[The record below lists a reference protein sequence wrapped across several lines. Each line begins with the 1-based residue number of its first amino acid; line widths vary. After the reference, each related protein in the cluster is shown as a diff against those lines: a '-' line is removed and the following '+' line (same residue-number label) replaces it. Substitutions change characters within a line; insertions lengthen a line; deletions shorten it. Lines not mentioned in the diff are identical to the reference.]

1 MKGAGNLVF
10 LLIIVVIFG
19 VMISAQRRRQRAAMH
34 VQEQIVPGA
43 RIMTTAGLFATV
55 VSISDTEVELEVA
68 PGVVSTYARA
78 AIARVVT
85 PGADGSHEALDG
97 EDPDSPSDEDDR

>member
-1 MKGAGNLVF
+1 MGSLIF
-10 LLIIVVIFG
+10 LLVIVAVFG
-19 VMISAQRRRQRAAMH
+19 VMITAQRRRQRAAMQ
-34 VQEQIVPGA
+34 VQHEIAPGS

-55 VSISDTEVELEVA
+55 VSVSDTEVELEVA

-85 PGADGSHEALDG
+85 PGADGDHEALEEEG
-97 EDPDSPSDEDDR
+97 PDSPSEEDDR

>member
-1 MKGAGNLVF
+1 MGNLIF
-10 LLIIVVIFG
+10 LLVIVVIFG
-19 VMISAQRRRQRAAMH
+19 VMISAQRRRQRAAMQ
-34 VQEQIVPGA
+34 VQQEIVPGS

-55 VSISDTEVELEVA
+55 VSVGDTEVELEVA

-85 PGADGSHEALDG
+85 PGADDGHEALDDEG
-97 EDPDSPSDEDDR
+97 PDSPDEGDDR

>member
-1 MKGAGNLVF
+1 MGNLIF
-10 LLIIVVIFG
+10 LAVIVVIFG
-19 VMISAQRRRQRAAMH
+19 VMISAQRRRQRAAQS
-34 VQEQIVPGA
+34 VQHQITPGS

-55 VSISDTEVELEVA
+55 VSVSDTEVELEVA

-85 PGADGSHEALDG
+85 PGADGDHEALEEEG
-97 EDPDSPSDEDDR
+97 PDSPSEEDDR